1 MRRIGLALVLALG
14 SVARSSAQTVTVDE
28 LSAPT
33 TPAFVLLGVSP
44 ASVERPESGKAFIF
58 NAINKLT
65 SSGGLPE
72 DYAFELTP
80 FWMKSNRS
88 LSFAEYQRPAFW
100 HGIAQSLRISVAAA
114 PIPGATKNADSL
126 GTKLAIGFNTKVRN
140 GRPNPTMN
148 TSLEALYARNKALLA
163 LDRELEKLE
172 EDLEANQVQLKTA
185 TTDAEKAPIISAIS
199 SIERDITRKKAE
211 TANTEAEITT
221 ATLVIQTLDA
231 QRVGFFLTI
240 AAGQAWNFAGDD
252 TTNAIMNRRGVWI
265 TPAYRKLRCEKGC
278 EASFD
283 VIGVGRYLKDPD
295 TDGMFDYGGRLVW
308 RPTRQFNSSF
318 ELIRRIA
325 PATSGANGEST
336 EDSNRAAGLVEYR
349 IREDVILYGSFG
361 QDFKKATGAKPLVS
375 LLGLNIGFGQKAT
388 VTAP

>member
-1 MRRIGLALVLALG
+1 MRRIILALVLALG
-14 SVARSSAQTVTVDE
+14 SVVGSPAQTVTVDE

-44 ASVERPESGKAFIF
+44 ASVERPESGKAFVF
-58 NAINKLT
+58 NALNKLT

-80 FWMKSNRS
+80 FWMKSNRR
-88 LSFAEYQRPAFW
+88 LSFAEYQRPALW
-100 HGIAQSLRISVAAA
+100 HGIGQSLRISVATA
-114 PIPGATKNADSL
+114 PIPGATKNADPL
-126 GTKLAIGFNTKVRN
+126 GTKLAIGFNTQVRN

-148 TSLEALYARNKALLA
+148 MRLEALYARNKTLLA

-185 TTDAEKAPIISAIS
+185 TTDAEKASILSAIS
-199 SIERDITRKKAE
+199 SIERDMTRKKAE
-211 TANTEAEITT
+211 SANTEAEITT

-252 TTNAIMNRRGVWI
+252 TTNAVMHRRGVWI

-283 VIGVGRYLKDPD
+283 LIGVGRYLKDPD
-295 TDGMFDYGGRLVW
+295 TDAMFDYGGRFVW

-325 PATSGANGEST
+325 PAMSGASGEST
-336 EDSNRAAGLVEYR
+336 EDSNRAAGLLEYR
-349 IREDVILYGSFG
+349 IREDLILYGAFG
-361 QDFKKATGAKPLVS
+361 QDFKKVTGEKPLVS

-388 VTAP
+388 VNAP

>member
-1 MRRIGLALVLALG
+1 MMGRIILAVVLALG
-14 SVARSSAQTVTVDE
+14 SVVSSLAQTVTVDE

-58 NAINKLT
+58 NAINQLS

-72 DYAFELTP
+72 NYAFELTP

-88 LSFAEYQRPAFW
+88 LSFAEYQRPTLW
-100 HGIAQSLRISVAAA
+100 HGIGQSLRISVATA
-114 PIPGATKNADSL
+114 PIPGATKDADPL
-126 GTKLAIGFNTKVRN
+126 GTKLAIGFNTKIRN

-148 TSLEALYARNKALLA
+148 TSLEALYAKNKALLV

-172 EDLEANQVQLKTA
+172 ADLEAREA
-185 TTDAEKAPIISAIS
+185 GSAIAS
-199 SIERDITRKKAE
+199 LERDITRKRAE
-211 TANTEAEITT
+211 IANQEAEITT
-221 ATLVIQTLDA
+221 ATLLIQTLDA

-240 AAGQAWNFAGDD
+240 AAGQAWDFAGND
-252 TTNAIMNRRGVWI
+252 TTHAIANRRGVWI

-283 VIGVGRYLKDPD
+283 LIGVVRYLKDPD

-308 RPTRQFNSSF
+308 RPTKQFNSSF
-318 ELIRRIA
+318 ELIRRMA
-325 PATSGANGEST
+325 PATSGASGEST
-336 EDSNRAAGLVEYR
+336 EDSNRAAGLLEYR
-349 IREDVILYGSFG
+349 IKEDLILYGTFG
-361 QDFKKATGAKPLVS
+361 QDFKKVTGAKPLVS

-388 VTAP
+388 VNAP

>member
-1 MRRIGLALVLALG
+1 MGRIILAVVLALG
-14 SVARSSAQTVTVDE
+14 SVVSSLAQTVTIDE

-58 NAINKLT
+58 NAINQLS

-72 DYAFELTP
+72 NYAFELTP

-88 LSFAEYQRPAFW
+88 LSFAEYQRPTLW
-100 HGIAQSLRISVAAA
+100 HGIGQSLRISVATA
-114 PIPGATKNADSL
+114 PIPGATKDADPL

-148 TSLEALYARNKALLA
+148 TSLEALYAKNKALLV

-172 EDLEANQVQLKTA
+172 EDLEAREA
-185 TTDAEKAPIISAIS
+185 GSAIAS
-199 SIERDITRKKAE
+199 LERDITRKRVE
-211 TANTEAEITT
+211 IANQEAEITT
-221 ATLVIQTLDA
+221 ATLLIQTLDA

-240 AAGQAWNFAGDD
+240 AAGQAWDFAGDD
-252 TTNAIMNRRGVWI
+252 TTNATANRRGVWI

-283 VIGVGRYLKDPD
+283 LIGVFRYLKDPD

-308 RPTRQFNSSF
+308 RPTKQFNSSF
-318 ELIRRIA
+318 EVIRRMA
-325 PATSGANGEST
+325 PATSGASGEST
-336 EDSNRAAGLVEYR
+336 EDSNRAAGLLEYR
-349 IREDVILYGSFG
+349 IKEDLILYGTFG
-361 QDFKKATGAKPLVS
+361 QDFKKVSGAKPLVS

-388 VTAP
+388 VNAP

>member
-14 SVARSSAQTVTVDE
+14 SVASSPAQTVTVDE

-100 HGIAQSLRISVAAA
+100 HGIGQSLRISVAAA

-140 GRPNPTMN
+140 GRPNPTMT
-148 TSLEALYARNKALLA
+148 TSLEALYARNKALLV
-163 LDRELEKLE
+163 LDRELEQLE
-172 EDLEANQVQLKTA
+172 EDLEANQVRLKTA

-199 SIERDITRKKAE
+199 SIERDITQKKAE

-252 TTNAIMNRRGVWI
+252 T
-265 TPAYRKLRCEKGC
+265 YRKLRCEKGC

-318 ELIRRIA
+318 EFIRRIA
-325 PATSGANGEST
+325 PATSGASGEST
-336 EDSNRAAGLVEYR
+336 EDSNRAAGLLEYR
-349 IREDVILYGSFG
+349 IREDVILYGAFG

-375 LLGLNIGFGQKAT
+375 LLGLNIGFGKKAT
-388 VTAP
+388 VNAP

>member
-1 MRRIGLALVLALG
+1 MGRIILAVVLALG
-14 SVARSSAQTVTVDE
+14 SVVSSLAQTVTIDE

-58 NAINKLT
+58 NAINQLS

-72 DYAFELTP
+72 NYAFELTP

-88 LSFAEYQRPAFW
+88 LSFAEYQRPTLW
-100 HGIAQSLRISVAAA
+100 HGIGQSLRISVATA
-114 PIPGATKNADSL
+114 PIPGATKDADPL

-148 TSLEALYARNKALLA
+148 TSLEALYAKNKALLV

-172 EDLEANQVQLKTA
+172 EDLEAREA
-185 TTDAEKAPIISAIS
+185 GSAIAS
-199 SIERDITRKKAE
+199 LERDITRKRVE
-211 TANTEAEITT
+211 IANQEAEITT
-221 ATLVIQTLDA
+221 ATLLIQTLDA

-240 AAGQAWNFAGDD
+240 AAGQAWDFAGDD
-252 TTNAIMNRRGVWI
+252 TTNATANRRGVWI

-283 VIGVGRYLKDPD
+283 LIGVFRYLKDPD

-308 RPTRQFNSSF
+308 RPTKQFNSSF
-318 ELIRRIA
+318 EWIRRRA
-325 PATSGANGEST
+325 PATSGASGEST
-336 EDSNRAAGLVEYR
+336 EDSNRAAGLLEYR
-349 IREDVILYGSFG
+349 IKEDLILYGTFG
-361 QDFKKATGAKPLVS
+361 QDFKKVSGAKPLVS

-388 VTAP
+388 VNAP

>member
-1 MRRIGLALVLALG
+1 MGRIILAVVLALG
-14 SVARSSAQTVTVDE
+14 SVVSSLAQTVTIDE

-58 NAINKLT
+58 NAINQLS

-72 DYAFELTP
+72 NYAFELTP

-88 LSFAEYQRPAFW
+88 LSFAEYQRPTLW
-100 HGIAQSLRISVAAA
+100 HGIGQSLRISVATA
-114 PIPGATKNADSL
+114 PIPGATKDADPL

-148 TSLEALYARNKALLA
+148 TSLEALYAKNKALLV

-172 EDLEANQVQLKTA
+172 EDLEAREA
-185 TTDAEKAPIISAIS
+185 GSAIAS
-199 SIERDITRKKAE
+199 LERDITRKRVE
-211 TANTEAEITT
+211 IANQEAEITT
-221 ATLVIQTLDA
+221 ATLLIQTLDA

-240 AAGQAWNFAGDD
+240 AAGQAWDFAGDD
-252 TTNAIMNRRGVWI
+252 TTNAIANRRGVWI

-283 VIGVGRYLKDPD
+283 LIGVFRYLKDPD

-308 RPTRQFNSSF
+308 RPTKQFNSSF
-318 ELIRRIA
+318 EVIRRMA
-325 PATSGANGEST
+325 PATSGASGEST
-336 EDSNRAAGLVEYR
+336 EDSNRAAGLLEYR
-349 IREDVILYGSFG
+349 IKEDLILYGTFG
-361 QDFKKATGAKPLVS
+361 QDFKKVSGAKPLVS

-388 VTAP
+388 VNAP